1 MGSLSVDKYTEL
13 DRKQRQIRLIR
24 LHAGSSDDSLCCY
37 LETVSLDTKLEYE
50 ALSYVWATQGYFNR

>member
-1 MGSLSVDKYTEL
+1 MGSLSVNEYTKL

-24 LHAGSSDDSLCCY
+24 LHASSSDDPLCY

-50 ALSYVWATQGYFNR
+50 ALSYVWATQGYFHR